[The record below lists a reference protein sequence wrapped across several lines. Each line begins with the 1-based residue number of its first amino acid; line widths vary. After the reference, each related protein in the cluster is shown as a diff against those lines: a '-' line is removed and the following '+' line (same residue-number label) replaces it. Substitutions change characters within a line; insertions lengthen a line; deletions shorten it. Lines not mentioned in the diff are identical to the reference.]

1 MQSIFNRRSIRK
13 YEDRSVEQEKV
24 DKLLQAAFYAPSAC
38 NQQPWEYYVATN
50 KDVIK
55 KLAAA
60 SPYAGCAAE
69 APVVIVPCYNKNCK
83 VPQYAE
89 IDLSASVQNL
99 LLEADYLG
107 LGAVWLAVAP
117 EADRMKN
124 VREVLD
130 LPENLE
136 AFALVPVG
144 YPAETKEMPERFDE
158 SRVHYIK

>member
-60 SPYAGCAAE
+60 SPYAGCATE